1 MYLKGI
7 SKCVPV
13 FFNKCYKS
21 YSYIYM
27 CSISH
32 THMYMCSFLSTKLMS
47 LVTVSDHHPPVYTT
61 MTLQKLSLFVIFIL
75 SIDGKYI

>member
-1 MYLKGI
+1 
-7 SKCVPV
+7 
-13 FFNKCYKS
+13 
-21 YSYIYM
+21 
-27 CSISH
+27 
-32 THMYMCSFLSTKLMS
+32 MYMCSFLSTKLMS